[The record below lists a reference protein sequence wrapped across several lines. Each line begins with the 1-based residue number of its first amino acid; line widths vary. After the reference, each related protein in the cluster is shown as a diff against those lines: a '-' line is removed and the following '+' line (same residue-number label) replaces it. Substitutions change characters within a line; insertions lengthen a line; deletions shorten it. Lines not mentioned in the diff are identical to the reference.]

1 MTATDNLLAPHRELR
16 LADSWTQH
24 LLGEFAAD
32 YMASLRQFLLQE
44 KARGKRIF
52 PAGKVIFNAL
62 DSTEFD
68 AVKIVILGQD
78 PYHGPGQ
85 AHGLC
90 FSVEPGVAV
99 PPSLLNIYKELH
111 GDTGFNIPAHGCL
124 KQWAEQGVLLLN
136 SVLTV
141 EAGRAASHQGMGWE
155 QFTDKIIDVLNR
167 EKQGVVFILW
177 GAYAQKKGAMID
189 RQRHLVLQS
198 PHPSPLSAS
207 RGFFGN
213 KHFSRAN
220 EYLLSHGRNAVDWQ
234 LQTTV
239 DAT

>member
-1 MTATDNLLAPHRELR
+1 
-16 LADSWTQH
+16 
-24 LLGEFAAD
+24 
-32 YMASLRQFLLQE
+32 LQE

-111 GDTGFNIPAHGCL
+111 GDTGFKIPAHGCL

-234 LQTTV
+234 LPTTV